1 MTRTV
6 LKSRLP
12 NVDVPLHDLP
22 THFFS
27 RMRQRTELASSDYSS
42 PRPLFVDSD
51 MPSLALTLDE
61 LETLSTQLAS
71 GLYHSVGV
79 RQGDRVAIVLPNTI
93 YYLAV
98 TMAVLMLGASCTLVN
113 PAYTAGELAHQ
124 LSDSNARFVITTR
137 VGIPVITDAIE
148 RLAKPSVHGLD
159 QTLSNI
165 LCIDRAADSP
175 MIGDGDKQLVRSI
188 FDVLSQQQFPRA
200 LLSDINHLR
209 TTPAFICYSSGTTG
223 LPKGVVLSHYNIV
236 ANIEQIGYAIRTMT
250 PPKQYERTTL
260 AVLPIF
266 HCFGLIL
273 AHSLPI
279 QGSRLVVMKTF
290 DLVRFFELVEAHRVT
305 DTMLVPPILNAMVKL
320 SDTAATYDLSS
331 LQWIISGAAP
341 LGPDTARSL
350 EQTYSGVRVMQGYG
364 LTETSPGLSLNMPK
378 VSRVGSSG
386 QLLPNIQVK
395 VIDDSGRALGE
406 GKVGELC
413 FRGPNIM
420 LEYLNNKEATNH
432 IIDRDG
438 FLHTGDVGFVDSRR
452 FVFVTDRKKE
462 LIKFNGFQVAPAE
475 LEGILLQHPQVRD
488 CAVTGVFDPLRQTEV
503 PRAYLVLSDAS
514 TAVHADEAAK
524 TIVKWMNRQVA
535 YYKQLRGG
543 YVLVSAIPKSASGK
557 ILRRA
562 LNSPPT
568 AYDDA
573 GVAPVHV
580 ALVADPQIVDHY
592 SYDQTGALLR
602 VVEFYTD
609 IYLRKSYNVLQT
621 IRQPEAIIFLGDL
634 FDGGREWEDD
644 QWLEEHARYKSIF
657 RNRSP
662 HTVPVYD
669 MAGNHDI
676 GIGNTVVEHA
686 LDRYHKYIG
695 PTNQVLNIGGHQIIL
710 LDSLT
715 LESDTPAMSAASR
728 QLVERLANET
738 AGKPRLLFSHVPLW
752 RPDGTDC
759 GPLRQAP
766 GGSLLNRRGYQFRD
780 QLFQNTTSY
789 LLDSIK
795 PTAIFS
801 GDDHDTCTIS
811 HPVPAEGR
819 VIKRAIEYTIGAF
832 GWASG
837 VPIASYGLLTLY
849 PGRKLPAAHI
859 VQNCFLP
866 YQLGIYKVY
875 GASFVLSLVIVIVYC
890 YRGSRSWHP
899 VCKPSE
905 DDLASEIGYARLRL
919 SPSMSPSPTP
929 GAGIE
934 ELPLPASMPGRWQI
948 NQTRLIVRV
957 VLAMQSIAVV
967 ALPTYG
973 ACLLYFYII

>member
-27 RMRQRTELASSDYSS
+27 RMRQRTALASSDDSS

-124 LSDSNARFVITTR
+124 LSDSNAQFVITTR

-175 MIGDGDKQLVRSI
+175 MIGDDKQLVRSI

-266 HCFGLIL
+266 HSFGLIL

-438 FLHTGDVGFVDSRR
+438 FLHTGDIGFVDSRR

-488 CAVTGVFDPLRQTEV
+488 CAVTGVFDQLRQTEV
-503 PRAYLVLSDAS
+503 PRAYLVLSDVAS

-543 YVLVSAIPKSASGK
+543 YVLVNAIPKSASGK

-568 AYDDA
+568 
-573 GVAPVHV
+573 
-580 ALVADPQIVDHY
+580 
-592 SYDQTGALLR
+592 
-602 VVEFYTD
+602 
-609 IYLRKSYNVLQT
+609 
-621 IRQPEAIIFLGDL
+621 
-634 FDGGREWEDD
+634 
-644 QWLEEHARYKSIF
+644 
-657 RNRSP
+657 
-662 HTVPVYD
+662 
-669 MAGNHDI
+669 
-676 GIGNTVVEHA
+676 
-686 LDRYHKYIG
+686 
-695 PTNQVLNIGGHQIIL
+695 
-710 LDSLT
+710 
-715 LESDTPAMSAASR
+715 
-728 QLVERLANET
+728 
-738 AGKPRLLFSHVPLW
+738 
-752 RPDGTDC
+752 
-759 GPLRQAP
+759 
-766 GGSLLNRRGYQFRD
+766 
-780 QLFQNTTSY
+780 
-789 LLDSIK
+789 
-795 PTAIFS
+795 
-801 GDDHDTCTIS
+801 
-811 HPVPAEGR
+811 
-819 VIKRAIEYTIGAF
+819 
-832 GWASG
+832 
-837 VPIASYGLLTLY
+837 
-849 PGRKLPAAHI
+849 
-859 VQNCFLP
+859 
-866 YQLGIYKVY
+866 
-875 GASFVLSLVIVIVYC
+875 
-890 YRGSRSWHP
+890 
-899 VCKPSE
+899 VC
-905 DDLASEIGYARLRL
+905 
-919 SPSMSPSPTP
+919 
-929 GAGIE
+929 
-934 ELPLPASMPGRWQI
+934 
-948 NQTRLIVRV
+948 
-957 VLAMQSIAVV
+957 
-967 ALPTYG
+967 
-973 ACLLYFYII
+973 